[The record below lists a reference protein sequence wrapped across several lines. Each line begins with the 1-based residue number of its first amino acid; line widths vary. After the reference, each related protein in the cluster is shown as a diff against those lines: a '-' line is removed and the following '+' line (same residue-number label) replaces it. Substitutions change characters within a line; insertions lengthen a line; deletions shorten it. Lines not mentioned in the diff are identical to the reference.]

1 MRATANHQT
10 GSLRCRTKV
19 SPVLGRLS
27 SEAKVILSIDPVER
41 TDEQIRI
48 CQNNRRFDN

>member
-10 GSLRCRTKV
+10 ATLKYLLFQVG
-19 SPVLGRLS
+19 LS
-27 SEAKVILSIDPVER
+27 SEAKVILSMDPVKR

-48 CQNNRRFDN
+48 CQNNRHIDK